1 MLIGIQWI
9 MQNALDSRKNQKVG
23 KTVMPLLL
31 RYDAVTTREISHFT
45 LLAVL
50 AFFGGLVS

>member
-1 MLIGIQWI
+1 MHWTLE
-9 MQNALDSRKNQKVG
+9 KNQKVG